1 MFQVSTRMK
10 PSFETKR
17 RKRRHDFRI
26 YEGQVNEKMEEIF
39 DRLNMQKCVWRRN
52 GTRCLKV
59 DETWRYIQG
68 LDMKI
73 PQNQY
78 AIILLR
84 LLELDIGKFA
94 SIKSK
99 FVIFR

>member
-1 MFQVSTRMK
+1 M
-10 PSFETKR
+10 
-17 RKRRHDFRI
+17 
-26 YEGQVNEKMEEIF
+26 EGIF
-39 DRLNMQKCVWRRN
+39 GRLNMQKCVWRRN
-52 GTRCLKV
+52 GTRCLEV

-84 LLELDIGKFA
+84 LLELDIGKCA
-94 SIKSK
+94 SIKK
-99 FVIFR
+99 PNLFPGYLAIRKKITDM